1 MVMMGIA
8 VTVVRA
14 CRSPHGWWQC
24 SGSNHALCWVDMSRQ
39 SELQHGDTLFSPFM
53 AAGWHGK
60 AELNTRP
67 PQWLGLLKVVAA
79 WYERLTHY
87 TAVRYRTTCSLAR
100 LSKFT
105 CALLLLVEHCV
116 EQSTGGQNGSMQVQ
130 RSGKNSCHQRN
141 ASLIH

>member
-1 MVMMGIA
+1 MRMVLTKVPLSLLRG
-8 VTVVRA
+8 

-67 PQWLGLLKVVAA
+67 PQWLGLLKIVAA
-79 WYERLTHY
+79 WYLCMRH
-87 TAVRYRTTCSLAR
+87 SLAR
-100 LSKFT
+100 SLT
-105 CALLLLVEHCV
+105 HC
-116 EQSTGGQNGSMQVQ
+116 
-130 RSGKNSCHQRN
+130 
-141 ASLIH
+141 